1 MLIHSIDET
10 IPGIRTFR
18 IKIALILGLQMR
30 LLGGWI
36 LKLKMIFMMI
46 GIENSSVLVIIIQ
59 IL

>member
-1 MLIHSIDET
+1 MLIHILVDET

-18 IKIALILGLQMR
+18 IKIALILGSYETPW
-30 LLGGWI
+30 WI